1 MNVAIDFEAYYS
13 KDITVVDMGAW
24 HYARAT
30 DIYMVSMYSDYGI
43 IYVGRP
49 EKAPWL
55 DVAGMNWVMHNAA
68 FDMTLFDALKERR
81 VVPKIGPQYVYD
93 TADLSAYLGYPRS
106 LAEASKYL
114 LGAEMSKSTRDN
126 MKGKHWKDMTPEFK
140 KEVADYALGDAKNTL
155 EIFKKHG
162 HLMPEHEWEISRM
175 TREMGMRGVPVDID
189 KLNAAKK
196 SLVAE
201 VENTKSLLPWVGT
214 SHLPPLSLQAIRNQC
229 EAEGIWAPDSF
240 SEKEVQAQKWEE
252 EFGDKFPWVNG
263 VRAFRKANKHLKAVE
278 TMISR
283 TRPTGRMGYELKFF
297 GATTGR
303 DSGGGGWNAQN
314 LPKGEIAG
322 VELRKLIAA
331 PKGKTLVVADLAQI
345 ESRVILYLAQ
355 DFDTLDILRTGID
368 IYEAHARATMGYNDP
383 RPLKEVDNK
392 LRQLSKARVLGLG
405 FGCGS
410 EKFKTVAKIM
420 AGLDISE
427 EDSAR
432 IVREYRASN
441 PKIVA
446 LWGRL
451 DKAIKESY
459 DDDMELS
466 LPSGRTLTYRKV
478 AKEGRDSSCLL
489 SKNGKM
495 LRSKIYGGLLAE
507 NITQATARDVFMHQ
521 CRKIEAAG
529 YEIIMRVHDEVVV
542 LVDEITA
549 EEDRSKIEALLVESP
564 EWCPKM
570 PLGAD
575 ANITPVYTK

>member
-1 MNVAIDFEAYYS
+1 MNVAIDFEAFYS
-13 KDITVVDMGAW
+13 KDITVVDQGAW

-30 DIYMVSMYSDYGI
+30 DIYMVSMYSDYGV
-43 IYVGRP
+43 IYVGSP
-49 EKAPWL
+49 DKAPWL
-55 DVAGMNWVMHNAA
+55 DVGGMNWVMHNAA
-68 FDMTLFDALKERR
+68 FDMTLFEALKEQRI
-81 VVPKIGPQYVYD
+81 VPKIGPQYVYD

-114 LGAEMSKSTRDN
+114 LGSEMSKSTRDN
-126 MKGKHWKDMTPEFK
+126 MKGKRWKDMTPEFR

-155 EIFKKHG
+155 ELFKKHG

-175 TREMGMRGVPVDID
+175 TREMGMRGVPVEID
-189 KLNAAKK
+189 KLNSAKEA
-196 SLVAE
+196 LLAE
-201 VENTKSLLPWVGT
+201 VEKTKALLPWVGK
-214 SHLPPLSLQAIRNQC
+214 SHLPPLSLQAIRDQC
-229 EAEGIWAPDSF
+229 AEEGIWAPDSF
-240 SEKEVQAQKWEE
+240 AEKETQAQKWEG
-252 EFGDKFPWVNG
+252 EFGDKYPWVNG

-278 TMISR
+278 TMLSR
-283 TRPTGRMGYELKFF
+283 TRPSGRMGYELKYF

-322 VELRKLIAA
+322 VELRKLIVA
-331 PKGKTLVVADLAQI
+331 PEGKTLVVADLAQI
-345 ESRVILYLAQ
+345 ESRVILYLAK
-355 DFDTLDILRTGID
+355 DFATLDILKTGID

-405 FGCGS
+405 FGCAA
-410 EKFKTVAKIM
+410 EKFKVVAKMM
-420 AGLDISE
+420 AGLDITE
-427 EDSAR
+427 EESAR

-446 LWGRL
+446 LWGQL
-451 DKAIKESY
+451 DKAIKDSFN
-459 DDDMELS
+459 DDMELG

-478 AKEGRDSSCLL
+478 AREGRDSSCLL

-542 LVDEITA
+542 LVNENTA
-549 EEDRSKIEALLVESP
+549 ESDRSAIEAMLTEPP
-564 EWCPKM
+564 EWCQKM

-575 ANITPVYTK
+575 ANITPVYCK